1 MFELS
6 VLQTPLFS
14 VKFLYAVHFIIR
26 LFSNYQENITRSP
39 FHPEV
44 MDLTLERVT
53 PINRYFRIRRQQVK
67 IVEPEKKETNDDTK
81 NNLLNQV

>member
-1 MFELS
+1 MSNVYSISVFE
-6 VLQTPLFS
+6 FG
-14 VKFLYAVHFIIR
+14 F
-26 LFSNYQENITRSP
+26 QENVTRSP

-67 IVEPEKKETNDDTK
+67 IVEPEKKETNDVAID
-81 NNLLNQV
+81 LNQSMDETNKKLLVAA